1 MGDELLT
8 HRGYTIEIDQDPD
21 GWSYAVSYGTVSL
34 GRFLAHTQEY
44 ARSEA
49 RQLVDAH
56 ISKLEG
62 VKEFEHR
69 GHAGKLKKGQ
79 SGWEY
84 TVDKPINGLLIGS
97 AEEFA
102 SESGAWIGAC
112 EAIDNVLDC
121 VTSER
126 LGEMQSTLNA
136 LYRQIA
142 RLEQRIRDLEA
153 KALDTDRRM
162 TGSIQG
168 LEGEWTVT
176 PPPYWA
182 DLFDSEGKP
191 LDPGKKYHLVDTG
204 ETVVLEA

>member
-8 HRGYTIEIDQDPD
+8 HRGYTIEIDQGPD
-21 GWSYAVSYGTVSL
+21 GWSYAVSYGMASL
-34 GRFLAHTQEY
+34 GKFLAHTQEY

-49 RQLVDAH
+49 MQLIDAH
-56 ISKLEG
+56 ISKLASQG
-62 VKEFEHR
+62 N
-69 GHAGKLKKGQ
+69 GKAA
-79 SGWEY
+79 
-84 TVDKPINGLLIGS
+84 T
-97 AEEFA
+97 
-102 SESGAWIGAC
+102 
-112 EAIDNVLDC
+112 
-121 VTSER
+121 ER
-126 LGEMQSTLNA
+126 LGEMQITLNA